1 MRSPSHHEEP
11 GGRVDRLARRLARRP
26 DHVLTRQTLP
36 APAPAEPLLDGVAR
50 ALAAPVTRRRAVVL
64 AGGAVVAGSVL
75 RPGGARADARVCPP
89 GTTKC
94 QSAGGPS
101 ACMPSGQGLVC
112 CNSDVCAGYCTHPG
126 QICAGDGG
134 RLAHCEDSPAICTDR
149 SKPVYCELRGPRT
162 GSTACDQPP
171 TIEGNLG
178 WCCGKD
184 EVCGEKFNECL
195 CNPAKVC
202 GDSCCKSSEYC
213 EDLGFLRGGKV
224 CLRKCDP
231 ATYHRC
237 PPPAVHCCPPNR
249 NCEGSDCVCKSGET
263 CGTNCCRAGD
273 ACLGGS
279 RCGKPPTPPPSP
291 GPFDFIGNMLGL
303 VSQTAG
309 SRGKHRAR
317 ATASDPVGAALL
329 ALAAVDAQGAAAGA
343 AFTDLHV
350 DRAYKRRVVV
360 AAPKLP
366 KLAAGPGLD
375 ARSASSLNALLA
387 AQAKAFALLAAAATS
402 LARSRGALAKHDR
415 TLARRQALAS
425 ASFASQAA
433 KALRRVPALRSAAAA
448 ALAAGG
454 TAEVSATLAQVLAL
468 QSSVRARGVPSDL
481 AGLLA
486 RLGVRGADLARVKQ
500 ALLSGSAGGPA
511 LIAPL
516 ADPAVARSIQGL
528 AAALASYAKSARRA
542 PIRTYR
548 GEPLRI
554 RGTRAHDAPR
564 RR

>member
-1 MRSPSHHEEP
+1 MDDA
-11 GGRVDRLARRLARRP
+11 GGRVDRLARRLANP
-26 DHVLTRQTLP
+26 GGHVLTRQRLP
-36 APAPAEPLLDGVAR
+36 QPGAAEPVLDGVAR
-50 ALAAPVTRRRAVVL
+50 ALVAPVTRRRAVVL
-64 AGGAVVAGSVL
+64 VGGAVVAGSVL
-75 RPGGARADARVCPP
+75 RPGGARADARVCPA

-101 ACMPSGQGLVC
+101 ACMPTGKGLVC

-126 QICAGDGG
+126 QICAQDGG
-134 RLAHCEDSPAICTDR
+134 RLAHCEDGPGICTDR
-149 SKPVYCELRGPRT
+149 LKPVFCQQRGPRT

-184 EVCGEKFNECL
+184 EVCGDKYPDCK
-195 CNPAKVC
+195 CNPAKAC
-202 GDSCCKSSEYC
+202 GDACCKSNEYC

-237 PPPAVHCCPPNR
+237 PPPAVHCCPANR
-249 NCEGSDCVCKSGET
+249 DCDGSTCVCKTGET
-263 CGTNCCRAGD
+263 CGTNCCKAGD

-291 GPFDFIGNMLGL
+291 GPLDFLGNMLGL
-303 VSQTAG
+303 INQTAG
-309 SRGKHRAR
+309 SRGGKHRVRGA
-317 ATASDPVGAALL
+317 AADPAGAALL
-329 ALAAVDAQGAAAGA
+329 ALAAVDAQAAAAGA

-350 DRAYKRRVVV
+350 DRAYKRKVV
-360 AAPKLP
+360 AATPKLP

-375 ARSASSLNALLA
+375 ARAARALDTLLA
-387 AQAKAFALLAAAATS
+387 AQAKAFALVLAAATS
-402 LARSRGALAKHDR
+402 LARSRAALRKHDR

-425 ASFASQAA
+425 AAFASQAA
-433 KALRRVPALRSAAAA
+433 KTLRGVPALRAKAAAT
-448 ALAAGG
+448 LTSTG
-454 TAEVSATLAQVLAL
+454 TAEVTATAAQVLAL
-468 QSSVRARGVPSDL
+468 QASVRAGGVPSDL
-481 AGLLA
+481 AAQLA
-486 RLGVRGADLARVKQ
+486 RLGIRGADLGRVKA
-500 ALLSGSAGGPA
+500 ALLASSAGGPA

-516 ADPAVARSIQGL
+516 ADPAVTRTIEAS
-528 AAALASYAKSARRA
+528 AAALAKYAKAARRA

-548 GEPLRI
+548 GEPLRV
-554 RGTRAHDAPR
+554 RGTRAHDRPR